1 MGIGLAQQAWAVEGA
16 RIEGV
21 ESGAAAPSLRQS
33 GVERNAV
40 PKATA
45 SKAPAAIA
53 AFASSAGYGTL
64 HASTPRKEG
73 RTLGVSTSPHITTV
87 LAEQVSA
94 HPVQP
99 PRRGE
104 ACGDCCRLARP
115 AIP

>member
-1 MGIGLAQQAWAVEGA
+1 MAEGSGMGIGLAQQAWAVEGA

-73 RTLGVSTSPHITTV
+73 RTLGVSTSPRCWPSR
-87 LAEQVSA
+87 SA
-94 HPVQP
+94 PIPCSLQ
-99 PRRGE
+99 GE
-104 ACGDCCRLARP
+104 VRLV
-115 AIP
+115 AIAVG